1 MPRRRKPE
9 SAGNHKKRHIGH
21 DDPPAV
27 STAFAARRRW
37 IGHAS
42 WGHLAI
48 ATKSERMPRLQP
60 MEQTMKKI
68 LAAIAVC
75 GFFVAPALAVSANV
89 ESAVKAFDAVAADAG
104 KLKTY
109 CEINNVMSTASDD
122 DDDAKS
128 EALDKQ
134 VQALMKE
141 LGPEFEAAFETGA
154 DLDPESED
162 GKAYDAAID
171 KLDGKCP

>member
-1 MPRRRKPE
+1 M
-9 SAGNHKKRHIGH
+9 KR
-21 DDPPAV
+21 
-27 STAFAARRRW
+27 
-37 IGHAS
+37 
-42 WGHLAI
+42 
-48 ATKSERMPRLQP
+48 
-60 MEQTMKKI
+60 I

-75 GFFVAPALAVSANV
+75 GFFVAPAFAVSPNV
-89 ESAVKAFDAVAADAG
+89 ESAIKTFDTVAADPG

-109 CEINNVMSTASDD
+109 CEINKVMSTASDD

-141 LGPEFEAAFETGA
+141 LGPEFETAFEAGA
-154 DLDPESED
+154 DLEPESED

-171 KLDGKCP
+171 KLDGKCE